1 MTKRRLRKTLVGVS
15 IVIALIIFARLFLW
29 ACVDIEKKANHPKV
43 LQIIAQNFT
52 YEPETLDEQLSVA
65 LNWVEHRHISDSDK
79 GRLYERISL
88 IYHARGDELA
98 YYKYLGYALYYL
110 EQSGE
115 KDYSVNIYLDLANFY
130 LNNYSFEAAQRVVDS
145 AMEIE
150 PFDAIENLQVRSYA
164 YRIQGILM
172 TFRGEYEEAEENLQ
186 KALDVV
192 AMSDT
197 GIFEDSYVSITE
209 VWLARLYFETG
220 RREECEQI
228 LAKYEDSPFFTI
240 NAYREIMLRDF
251 IIPYE
256 ETKCLFII
264 SGIWDKYGGVETPRM
279 DEELTNYSEYIQE
292 FIRVCEENGYEKHE
306 FATLMRLQTDYP
318 AESMEINEDMYA
330 NLRRLYYDLLDR
342 QNDDYSEIIDSQIK
356 DSMYETGRDEAA
368 LRFKRTREIYFFVG
382 AFILLVIIMGGMWII
397 INYSYDGLTQL
408 QNRRQFDKKLAAL
421 RKRKQHY
428 GIVMMDIDNFKKVND
443 VYGHQAGDR
452 VLQRLAWILTKEES
466 ANVTAFRYGGE
477 EFVIIL
483 EKGILGSALGV
494 AQRIRTSMEHETW
507 DFDREKVITLSLG
520 IADGSGDE
528 DVVAKADEN
537 LYISKNSGKNRV
549 TGEIKNIVHAKK

>member
-1 MTKRRLRKTLVGVS
+1 M
-15 IVIALIIFARLFLW
+15 
-29 ACVDIEKKANHPKV
+29 DI
-43 LQIIAQNFT
+43 
-52 YEPETLDEQLSVA
+52 VA
-65 LNWVEHRHISDSDK
+65 LSDT
-79 GRLYERISL
+79 E
-88 IYHARGDELA
+88 
-98 YYKYLGYALYYL
+98 
-110 EQSGE
+110 
-115 KDYSVNIYLDLANFY
+115 V
-130 LNNYSFEAAQRVVDS
+130 FE
-145 AMEIE
+145 
-150 PFDAIENLQVRSYA
+150 YA
-164 YRIQGILM
+164 Y
-172 TFRGEYEEAEENLQ
+172 E
-186 KALDVV
+186 
-192 AMSDT
+192 
-197 GIFEDSYVSITE
+197 SITE

-220 RREECEQI
+220 RMEECEQI
-228 LAKYEDSPFFTI
+228 LTKYEDSPFFTTS
-240 NAYREIMLRDF
+240 AYREIMLRDF

-264 SGIWDKYGGVETPRM
+264 SGIWDKYNGVETPQM
-279 DEELTNYSEYIQE
+279 DEELMDYSEYIQE
-292 FIRVCEENGYEKHE
+292 FIQVCEENGYEKHE

-330 NLRRLYYDLLDR
+330 NLRRLYYDLLNR
-342 QNDDYSEIIDSQIK
+342 QNADYSEIIDSQIE

-382 AFILLVIIMGGMWII
+382 AFILLVLLMVGSWIL

-452 VLQRLAWILTKEES
+452 VLQRLAWIMTKEES

-477 EFVIIL
+477 EFVLIL
-483 EKGILGSALGV
+483 EKDILGSALGV

-507 DFDREKVITLSLG
+507 DFDREKVLTLSLG